1 MTALTLTIGIIAA
14 IVQVLLVIGVGG
26 HVIAEAKQRKWRKVG
41 DWGLFVGVVESIMG
55 AIACFVG
62 SEIGPGIG
70 LLIFGG
76 VCFWLIRIDALN

>member
-1 MTALTLTIGIIAA
+1 MDGLRLTIRIIAA
-14 IVQVLLVIGVGG
+14 IVQVLLLIGVGG

-41 DWGLFVGVVESIMG
+41 DWALFVGVVESVVG
-55 AIACFVG
+55 AIVCFAG

-76 VCFWLIRIDALN
+76 VCFWLIQIDALH